1 MAPKH
6 NDLYVYAKYG
16 NVALSF
22 GFTLIFAI
30 GGGAWFGHW
39 LDGRLRTFPIFL
51 VIGILAGTVLA
62 FKSLFDLLTDLQ
74 ESHVAERE
82 GVSPVYRRAMNL
94 RRLYFRKASVR
105 KGENPN
111 NKRKE

>member
-1 MAPKH
+1 MAPKR

-22 GFTLIFAI
+22 GFTLIFAV
-30 GGGAWFGHW
+30 GGGALLGRW
-39 LDGRLRTFPIFL
+39 LDGRLQTFPAFL
-51 VIGILAGTVLA
+51 IIGILGGTVLA
-62 FKSLFDLLTDLQ
+62 FKSLFDLLTGMQETDL
-74 ESHVAERE
+74 AERE

-94 RRLYFRKASVR
+94 RRLYFKKAKVR